1 MKPSGYAALVII
13 VFLIV
18 PLYSQIEID
27 WTEIP
32 QDIGITFT
40 HNGAEGV
47 FVNLGS
53 PGGPQ
58 TWNFTVQPM
67 GSQNTNALIV
77 PRTSSPFGDSFPN
90 SNLVL
95 EITENGYVA
104 YAYCQIAPTFG
115 ANLGLGSTVPI
126 TTFFRFEPTDSYPM
140 PVVYGASRNYTY
152 GYTLVLGPGLEV
164 RTDNYG
170 NETVDAYGSITVP
183 YGTFECLRT
192 RQFDTTIS
200 TMYVSGIPI
209 SVDTTTHII
218 YDFLAEDVGLITH
231 VLSYPEETD
240 TNFTDADFLERITNF
255 STGVEEGKAELAAH
269 TYLHISPNPASLMIE
284 IRYMIHYSGS
294 RIQNPTLSIYDAN
307 GRLVKSFDHESGIM
321 DHVSTI
327 SWDGTDQ
334 ANRRL
339 GSGVYFLRLGD
350 GKTAVTRKI
359 ALIR

>member
-1 MKPSGYAALVII
+1 MTYNHKQTKEEGLKPLGYAALVIV
-13 VFLIV
+13 VFWIV

-47 FVNLGS
+47 IVNLGS

-104 YAYCQIAPTFG
+104 YAYGQIAPAFG
-115 ANLGLGSTVPI
+115 ANLGLGSTAPI

-170 NETVDAYGSITVP
+170 NETVDAYGSVTVP

-192 RQFDTTIS
+192 RSFDTTI
-200 TMYVSGIPI
+200 TIMYVSGIPI
-209 SVDTTTHII
+209 SVD
-218 YDFLAEDVGLITH
+218 D
-231 VLSYPEETD
+231 
-240 TNFTDADFLERITNF
+240 
-255 STGVEEGKAELAAH
+255 
-269 TYLHISPNPASLMIE
+269 
-284 IRYMIHYSGS
+284 YSHH
-294 RIQNPTLSIYDAN
+294 L
-307 GRLVKSFDHESGIM
+307 
-321 DHVSTI
+321 
-327 SWDGTDQ
+327 
-334 ANRRL
+334 
-339 GSGVYFLRLGD
+339 
-350 GKTAVTRKI
+350 
-359 ALIR
+359 